1 MDHFKIKEQ
10 SLKALQGNRLM
21 LFILLIIVGAIASIG
36 SAAIGIGY
44 LISLILSGGVYLTVR
59 QMLLEKKQINL
70 EVALITYFKDINHGV
85 KIMVVGL
92 LYNVLVGVGIALLIV
107 PGVYWGLQYS
117 QAQYI
122 IVNNKDMDIFDA
134 FKESKKMMD
143 GKKSDLFLFILGFIG
158 HFLLGIVTF
167 GIYLLYFMPYFTTC
181 QVNYHLHLTNAYA
194 NHEDPEVVDAQI

>member
-10 SLKALQGNRLM
+10 SLKTLEGNRLM
-21 LFILLIIVGAIASIG
+21 LFVLLLIVAAIASIG

-44 LISLILSGGVYLTVR
+44 LVSLILSGGVYLTVR

-70 EVALITYFKDINHGV
+70 ELALISIFKDINHSV

-92 LYNVLVGVGIALLIV
+92 LYNVLVVVGTVLLIV
-107 PGVYWGLQYS
+107 PGIYWGLQYS

-143 GKKSDLFLFILGFIG
+143 GNKSDLFLFILGFIG

-167 GIYLLYFMPYFTTC
+167 GIYLLYFMPYFVTC

-194 NHEDPEVVDAQI
+194 KHEDPEVVEAQI